1 MQQFIYSA
9 DMRDSILAVVAADGQ
24 AQINYEIEQRSEL
37 IAWLDAS
44 GLEVSEDKTI
54 NLVDGRLTNCF
65 LIARSADQAVDGETA
80 DLLAEA
86 DERIL
91 ELEYENLILKEGLA

>member
-9 DMRDSILAVVAADGQ
+9 DMRDSILAAIAVDGQ

-44 GLEVSEDKTI
+44 GLEMSEDETI
-54 NLVDGRLTNCF
+54 NLVNGRLTNCF
-65 LIARSADQAVDGETA
+65 LIARSANQVVKGETA
-80 DLLAEA
+80 DLLAAA

-91 ELEYENLILKEGLA
+91 ALEYENLILKEGLA